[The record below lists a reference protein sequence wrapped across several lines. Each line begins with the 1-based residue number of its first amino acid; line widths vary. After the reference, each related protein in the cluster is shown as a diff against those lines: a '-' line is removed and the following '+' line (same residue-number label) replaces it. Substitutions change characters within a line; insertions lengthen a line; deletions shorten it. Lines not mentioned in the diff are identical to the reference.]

1 MSAAAARS
9 LSYCPRKPHG
19 TAICPGWN
27 AIKRGFTCPDCGKKM
42 LVDATSDY
50 FRTETRAKRKCE
62 GITCQLGC
70 MKERLSDLRKNDYA
84 HSPGEKYTVT
94 RGRDMK
100 NLLSGELALMAAPAT
115 TPLFLRKYHAK
126 GYDPNL
132 SCPVQICKNAV
143 TRTEKSRAYL
153 TPIHTRNSRYLPAHG
168 CKF

>member
-1 MSAAAARS
+1 M
-9 LSYCPRKPHG
+9 PRLERDK
-19 TAICPGWN
+19 A
-27 AIKRGFTCPDCGKKM
+27 KRGFTCPDCGKKM

-62 GITCQLGC
+62 GITRQLGC

-143 TRTEKSRAYL
+143 ARTEKSRAYL